1 MIFSTTTY
9 FVIIARLYSTRS
21 INMRFLNKYENVLCS
36 EVSPQM
42 QSPPFALPPLFLHLR
57 APV

>member
-1 MIFSTTTY
+1 
-9 FVIIARLYSTRS
+9 
-21 INMRFLNKYENVLCS
+21 MRFLNKYENVLLS

-42 QSPPFALPPLFLHLR
+42 QSPPFAPPPLFLHLR